1 MICGGSARSLIAR
14 SEFGFHSGTVKLI
27 SLSDKTMSRGRV
39 DKKTA
44 AAIAAKLRDLQSVQ
58 QLVLTMSPDF
68 ISARFAHDSTVP
80 QASVCLND
88 AMAALGEASYATFE
102 AEAHLI
108 WYRQLSKTSPNEPA
122 AVFFGRF
129 YAADVALRLYAAGE
143 HLASAIV
150 DMLEITNSQLAP
162 FRKKRVSL
170 QSTVADFMRKRMQ
183 SHLLTKRVIALGT
196 SKEWQKA
203 MDYRSS
209 WVHDQ
214 PPTVA
219 GLGHVF
225 ERKKRWTR
233 VEQNGSVLY
242 TLGVGG
248 GDPPKYTIDQI
259 IAFVEPALNAFAG
272 TFIAV
277 VDFYQAL
284 LAKNGIKMTIS

>member
-1 MICGGSARSLIAR
+1 M
-14 SEFGFHSGTVKLI
+14 
-27 SLSDKTMSRGRV
+27 
-39 DKKTA
+39 
-44 AAIAAKLRDLQSVQ
+44 
-58 QLVLTMSPDF
+58 
-68 ISARFAHDSTVP
+68 
-80 QASVCLND
+80 
-88 AMAALGEASYATFE
+88 
-102 AEAHLI
+102 
-108 WYRQLSKTSPNEPA
+108 
-122 AVFFGRF
+122 
-129 YAADVALRLYAAGE
+129 
-143 HLASAIV
+143 
-150 DMLEITNSQLAP
+150 
-162 FRKKRVSL
+162 SL
-170 QSTVADFMRKRMQ
+170 QSTVADFMRKQMQ

-203 MDYRSS
+203 MDYRNN

-233 VEQNGSVLY
+233 VEQNVSVLY

-259 IAFVEPALNAFAG
+259 IAFVEPALNGFAD

-284 LAKNGIKMTIS
+284 LEKNGIKMNIS